1 MTELWLQGYSTTNRS
16 TPVAEGGSNSTGKC
30 GHYLDDRRRTPS
42 MSEPSRVWTPY
53 SQDGVTDR
61 KFDSWIG
68 GGQSSSLSQ
77 NIVDTAL
84 IMSDKRQF
92 APAQPEGI
100 TFGLS
105 AWFPRSN
112 FVRAYPPLLRLAA
125 FLQLPAHLAHHPLL
139 SFPSFTL
146 YPPSLCACYSS
157 LLIQVK
163 CYPIAILSSKDV
175 SFFYSARGLLCYKT
189 FLNII
194 TRPVQSLLTSV
205 KI

>member
-16 TPVAEGGSNSTGKC
+16 TPVTEGGSNLTGKKC

-42 MSEPSRVWTPY
+42 MSEPSRVWTPC
-53 SQDGVTDR
+53 SQDGVTDG

-105 AWFPRSN
+105 VNSSAWFPRSN
-112 FVRAYPPLLRLAA
+112 FARAYPPLLRLAA
-125 FLQLPAHLAHHPLL
+125 FHQLPAHLAHHPLL

-146 YPPSLCACYSS
+146 YPLFLFACYSS
-157 LLIQVK
+157 LLIPVSVS
-163 CYPIAILSSKDV
+163 LSL
-175 SFFYSARGLLCYKT
+175 F
-189 FLNII
+189 
-194 TRPVQSLLTSV
+194 
-205 KI
+205 